1 MTQTITLHVLPVI
14 IFTMFFTTMLVWFGI
29 DLARIVKLE
38 EKNEAQRLMIEEMQ
52 KPVKPKN
59 PSRIEVRTFDDVL
72 RVVYGGRMIFSDD
85 ILQIITHDDY
95 IAAVFA
101 RGGWMSAIVV
111 NKERQKEKADD
122 QQGDV
127 GKLVHVSQSDAG
139 AAEAV
144 RGDQGGSPEIRR
156 SDSGEHAA
164 ERGSD
169 GSGAKDS

>member
-52 KPVKPKN
+52 KPVAPKN
-59 PSRIEVRTFDDVL
+59 PSRIEVRTFDNVL

-95 IAAVFA
+95 LAAVFA

-111 NKERQKEKADD
+111 NKERQKEKADEATAPT
-122 QQGDV
+122 
-127 GKLVHVSQSDAG
+127 LSSDLHAPVE
-139 AAEAV
+139 EA
-144 RGDQGGSPEIRR
+144 
-156 SDSGEHAA
+156 SGE
-164 ERGSD
+164 
-169 GSGAKDS
+169 SGATARREQGLASSAHSADEAFKGKMEEK